1 MDDTNVMIKCF
12 IFSSHSVTWRTKLQ
26 YHAWDFNR
34 NFLSFSIH
42 CCCSIVVF
50 FFFQTFVNEMRISQQ
65 PVDLKLKDNIRFGY
79 DIL

>member
-1 MDDTNVMIKCF
+1 MDDKMLHF
-12 IFSSHSVTWRTKLQ
+12 IPHSFMWRIRLQ

-34 NFLSFSIH
+34 NFLSFSIR
-42 CCCSIVVF
+42 CCCSIIVV
-50 FFFQTFVNEMRISQQ
+50 FFFQTFVNEMRITQQ